1 MTTDILPDSL
11 EACHQLIDRL
21 NEENTQLRQT
31 ASVFG
36 QLAERLNHEL
46 RVERSLYSNSNILE
60 GAESLQK
67 WGDSP

>member
-1 MTTDILPDSL
+1 MITDNLPDSL

-46 RVERSLYSNSNILE
+46 RVERSLYSNGSILE
-60 GAESLQK
+60 GAEAPQK
-67 WGDSP
+67 WGHSP

>member
-1 MTTDILPDSL
+1 MTTDNMPDSL

-21 NEENTQLRQT
+21 NEENSQLRQT

-46 RVERSLYSNSNILE
+46 RVERSLYANDSVLQ
-60 GAESLQK
+60 GAETPQK
-67 WGDSP
+67 WGHSP

>member
-1 MTTDILPDSL
+1 MTTNKLPDSL

-21 NEENTQLRQT
+21 NEENSQLRQT

-46 RVERSLYSNSNILE
+46 RLERSLYSDGSSI
-60 GAESLQK
+60 APESISCRSCQ
-67 WGDSP
+67 P

>member
-1 MTTDILPDSL
+1 MTTDNLPDSL

-46 RVERSLYSNSNILE
+46 RVERSLYSNGNILDS
-60 GAESLQK
+60 GVPLQK

>member
-1 MTTDILPDSL
+1 MTTDNLPDSL

-21 NEENTQLRQT
+21 NEENSQLRQT

-46 RVERSLYSNSNILE
+46 RVERSLYSNGNILDS
-60 GAESLQK
+60 GVPLQK

>member
-1 MTTDILPDSL
+1 MTTDKLPDSL

-21 NEENTQLRQT
+21 NEENSQLRQT

-46 RVERSLYSNSNILE
+46 RLERSLYSDGGSI
-60 GAESLQK
+60 APESISCRSCQ
-67 WGDSP
+67 P

>member
-1 MTTDILPDSL
+1 MTTDNLPDSL

-21 NEENTQLRQT
+21 TEENTQLRQT

-46 RVERSLYSNSNILE
+46 RVERSLYANGSILQ
-60 GAESLQK
+60 GADAPRK
-67 WGDSP
+67 WGHSP

>member
-1 MTTDILPDSL
+1 MTRDNLPDSL

-21 NEENTQLRQT
+21 NEENTHLRQT

-46 RVERSLYSNSNILE
+46 RVERSLYSNGNILD
-60 GAESLQK
+60 GGVPVQK